1 MPIPIRSPREIN
13 AMAEAGRIAWSVLGT
28 LAKACTPG
36 ARTGDLDALA
46 LELITRAGAQS
57 LFMGYQGPAATPFPA
72 HVCISINEEL
82 VHGIPGDRL
91 IRPGDAVKIDV
102 GIRSQGWCADCARTI
117 LIPPVSAD
125 ASRLHTA
132 TLACLE
138 RAIALA
144 APGVSWS
151 SIVSEVAAVA
161 HSSRIA
167 LVEPYAGHGVG
178 RELHE
183 PPRAPLLT
191 PRPGGDPPQLPPAQD
206 FILRPGMC
214 IAIEPIGVLGSNQTL
229 GLDDGWTVVAADR
242 SLGSHEE
249 RTVAIVPGGCR
260 ILTAS

>member
-1 MPIPIRSPREIN
+1 MPIPIRAPREIN

-28 LAKACTPG
+28 LADACTPG
-36 ARTGDLDALA
+36 VRTGDLDALA
-46 LELITRAGAQS
+46 LELITRAGADS
-57 LFMGYQGPAATPFPA
+57 LFMGYQGPASTPFPA

-91 IRPGDAVKIDV
+91 IRPADVVKIDV
-102 GIRSQGWCADCARTI
+102 GIRFRGWCADCARTI
-117 LIPPVSAD
+117 LVPPITPD
-125 ASRLHTA
+125 AARLHAA
-132 TLACLE
+132 TRASLD

-144 APGVSWS
+144 APGVAWS
-151 SIVSEVAAVA
+151 SIVKEIAAIA
-161 HSSRIA
+161 HAHHIS

-178 RELHE
+178 RALHE
-183 PPRAPLLT
+183 PPRAPLLA
-191 PRPGGDPPQLPPAQD
+191 PGPGGELPQLPPEQD

-214 IAIEPIGVLGSNQTL
+214 IAIEPIGVLGANQTL

-260 ILTAS
+260 ILTAL